1 MFSACFS
8 IFQRWDERNA
18 HFCPIFFHAIDLH
31 LKDLLDIVKNEIF
44 AGFNI
49 CSHIYKNFHIRHVI
63 IKINERDNKNVEVCT
78 DFLGVRRAMHIIVV
92 GFNYRTAPV
101 ELREKFAF
109 QEEELP
115 KALATLRNMKSIL
128 ECTIVSTCNRTE
140 VYVVADQLH
149 TGRHFTKKFLAEW
162 FQIEKEAFEP
172 YLTIYENEA
181 AVEHLFRVTCGLDSM
196 VLGETQILGQVRDSF
211 LLAQKEKVTGTIF
224 NHVFKEAVTLAKRAH
239 TETDIGRHAV
249 SVSYAAVELGK
260 NIFGDFSGKHVVIL
274 GAGKMSELTAKHLHA
289 NGSEKITVI
298 NRTEAT
304 AIELAKK
311 FNGEARPFSKLV
323 ETLLDA
329 DVVISSTGA
338 QQFVVTKEML
348 KDVMKQR
355 KGRPLFMI
363 DIAVPRDLDPKLA
376 EFEDVFLYDIDD
388 LQDIVESNLAERK
401 RAAQKIEEMI
411 EAALAEYQI
420 WLNTLGV
427 VPIIT
432 ALRKKALAVQA
443 STMESIENKL
453 PDLTEREKKIIRKHT
468 KSIVNQLLRDPIT
481 RVKEIAAEPHAEEA
495 LQAFVKT
502 FNLEKEL
509 EEQARE
515 QEIEEAEKQW
525 HAKKQEFV
533 SLSKRQRAIARP

>member
-1 MFSACFS
+1 
-8 IFQRWDERNA
+8 
-18 HFCPIFFHAIDLH
+18 
-31 LKDLLDIVKNEIF
+31 
-44 AGFNI
+44 
-49 CSHIYKNFHIRHVI
+49 
-63 IKINERDNKNVEVCT
+63 
-78 DFLGVRRAMHIIVV
+78 
-92 GFNYRTAPV
+92 
-101 ELREKFAF
+101 
-109 QEEELP
+109 
-115 KALATLRNMKSIL
+115 
-128 ECTIVSTCNRTE
+128 
-140 VYVVADQLH
+140 
-149 TGRHFTKKFLAEW
+149 
-162 FQIEKEAFEP
+162 
-172 YLTIYENEA
+172 
-181 AVEHLFRVTCGLDSM
+181 
-196 VLGETQILGQVRDSF
+196 
-211 LLAQKEKVTGTIF
+211 
-224 NHVFKEAVTLAKRAH
+224 
-239 TETDIGRHAV
+239 
-249 SVSYAAVELGK
+249 
-260 NIFGDFSGKHVVIL
+260 
-274 GAGKMSELTAKHLHA
+274 
-289 NGSEKITVI
+289 
-298 NRTEAT
+298 
-304 AIELAKK
+304 
-311 FNGEARPFSKLV
+311 
-323 ETLLDA
+323 
-329 DVVISSTGA
+329 
-338 QQFVVTKEML
+338 
-348 KDVMKQR
+348 
-355 KGRPLFMI
+355 MI